1 MDIAR
6 NSAPISFA
14 VPGAERKRTRLNA
27 PATATPAP
35 RLPFASMMTS
45 CTTAGKIA
53 SVTAKLCVVRER
65 YMETSAVPTPSSS
78 DTAVQMR
85 NETSV
90 NSLPKIEL
98 STEGILL

>member
-1 MDIAR
+1 
-6 NSAPISFA
+6 
-14 VPGAERKRTRLNA
+14 
-27 PATATPAP
+27 
-35 RLPFASMMTS
+35 
-45 CTTAGKIA
+45 
-53 SVTAKLCVVRER
+53 
-65 YMETSAVPTPSSS
+65 VPTPSSS

>member
-1 MDIAR
+1 M
-6 NSAPISFA
+6 
-14 VPGAERKRTRLNA
+14 
-27 PATATPAP
+27 
-35 RLPFASMMTS
+35 PFTSMMTS